1 MQAEGGME
9 DGGGAII
16 QDVINLGGSVPR
28 PIVQEQLS

>member
-1 MQAEGGME
+1 ME

-16 QDVINLGGSVPR
+16 QGVINLDGGVPR